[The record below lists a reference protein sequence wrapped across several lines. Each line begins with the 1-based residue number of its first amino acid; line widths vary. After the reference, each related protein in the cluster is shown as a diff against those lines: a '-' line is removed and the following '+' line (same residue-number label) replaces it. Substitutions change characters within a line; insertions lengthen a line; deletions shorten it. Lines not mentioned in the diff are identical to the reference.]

1 MSPRGV
7 IYLFKPRAHPERAKR
22 VEGSIL
28 ASIFL
33 SILFCRPAFAIP
45 INSDAALTAH
55 KGEVIVREQIRYTRK
70 SDDPSASDRTID
82 VIAIPTVLVYGITEK
97 INVIETYPI
106 VYKDLDIDTSTGR
119 ASREAAGFGDFKLLG
134 KYLFWSRDWLGKT
147 LRADAIGG
155 LEFPT
160 GNTDEEDGLG
170 KLPRDIQVGKGSWNP
185 ITGTVLTWQTLRQQV
200 DLSFTYTFNTEGHG
214 FEFGDVF
221 NHDLSYQ
228 FRIWPWSFPKRR
240 GIPAYINLVAE
251 ANGVWEQKAESGG
264 STVDASGGYTL
275 FLSPGIQIV
284 TKRFIAEVSVQLPAI
299 QVVNGEQP
307 ETEFVL
313 AGGFRVQF

>member
-1 MSPRGV
+1 MRR
-7 IYLFKPRAHPERAKR
+7 INRIF
-22 VEGSIL
+22 L
-28 ASIFL
+28 AAVSL
-33 SILFCRPAFAIP
+33 SILLHQPVFAIP

-97 INVIETYPI
+97 INVIGAYPI

-119 ASREAAGFGDFKLLG
+119 ASREAAGFGDLKLLG
-134 KYLFWSRDWLGKT
+134 KYRFLVKDWPGKT
-147 LRADAIGG
+147 LGAAVIGG
-155 LEFPT
+155 IEFPT

-185 ITGTVLTWQTLRQQV
+185 IAGTVLTWQTLRQQV
-200 DLSFTYTFNTEGHG
+200 DFSLTYTFNTEGHG
-214 FEFGDVF
+214 FEFGDAF
-221 NHDLSYQ
+221 NHDISYS
-228 FRIWPWSFPKRR
+228 FRIWPWNLPKGR
-240 GIPAYINLVAE
+240 GIPAHVYLVAE
-251 ANGVWEQKAESGG
+251 TNGVWEQKAESRG

-275 FLSPGIQIV
+275 FLSPGIQLA

-299 QVVNGEQP
+299 QDLNGEQP
-307 ETEFVL
+307 EAEFVL